1 MLLSSGKLVII
12 VVTPVIPAPPYS
24 NQFSSTFNCKQ
35 LLSKWLFCLTSDGQK
50 ENLQGHSLILMARTE
65 RDQTQREIGAYRGVP
80 VLHFPLVVV
89 WPAQS
94 AAPVELDVELVGV
107 GPSPVDVHTVVVV
120 GVAWEQTSYTD
131 SVRQIPEKSLISGS
145 SSVFS
150 VKDHESG
157 SDPEVSHH
165 CSQRILIKWRC
176 DCFYW
181 Q

>member
-107 GPSPVDVHTVVVV
+107 GVGPVDVHTVVIM
-120 GVAWEQTSYTD
+120 GVTWTTDRLLTVSRNIWESAFSLNTIQWCG
-131 SVRQIPEKSLISGS
+131 LISTDQLS
-145 SSVFS
+145 N
-150 VKDHESG
+150 
-157 SDPEVSHH
+157 
-165 CSQRILIKWRC
+165 CCWR
-176 DCFYW
+176 
-181 Q
+181 